1 MSEHILARQN
11 TQWMQG
17 VSAIM
22 IMLMH
27 FVMQTEH
34 YPRFLNILESLGVA
48 VFLFVSGFGINESY
62 RDKGLD
68 GFWRKRITRVIL
80 PCWIVFLFALSF
92 EEGVFDISRLLR
104 NLLFTDSDLW
114 FVDYIIRWYIVY
126 WIGRKFMPK
135 YTLYVLMAFG
145 AYNIFQMQL
154 CSEQAFS
161 FVCGFVVSE
170 YYNTIKKI
178 RKSTVLTFCSA
189 LWLYGCGLMI
199 VKELDCVQLLKGT
212 LPFNFLLLNI
222 KLPLATFIIVLPY
235 LVPVVKRMTFVSWI
249 GRLAYELYIVHYNFI
264 PYISGYVSILL
275 YSLVSI
281 GISYVFEKINVLMR
295 QCGNFLRTFAA
306 VLFIGMCFFLLC
318 KYAMRVTDHYGW
330 ISIGYAVV
338 MAYGYII
345 MQKTNKALA
354 GTWIMKVINRH
365 SNVLFY
371 ILAGVFLVAAFT
383 LQYSLDPLQNNVD
396 RWSAIEYPIRDLF
409 DGKFPYLANTHLGG
423 NASPFPVWMVFHIP
437 FYLLGNV
444 GLSEIFGAMFFVLS
458 IKHIYGNKSGMVA
471 MIMIMACV
479 CVWYEI
485 AVRSDLITNFFLLAA
500 FINYTVYYNWK
511 LDTKTI
517 CLSVCCGLW
526 LSTRLSV
533 AFPLFRVL
541 FPQFVKLG
549 VSKKVT
555 VLLLSVAT
563 FALTFVPLALWDGD
577 SLFGATNNP
586 FSLQFRQG
594 SPIDTILL
602 AIIAIIMALT
612 WNGNKQRLF
621 VYIAVILILI
631 PVIAYTHTMYT
642 CNEWV
647 GLYYSR
653 YDITY
658 LDAAIPFCITIIASA
673 YKCDSL
679 WQGSVIA

>member
-27 FVMQTEH
+27 FVMQTAH
-34 YPRFLNILESLGVA
+34 YPRFLNILGSLGVA

-68 GFWRKRITRVIL
+68 GFWRKRITREIL
-80 PCWIVFLFALSF
+80 PCWIVFLFALPF

-264 PYISGYVSILL
+264 P
-275 YSLVSI
+275 
-281 GISYVFEKINVLMR
+281 
-295 QCGNFLRTFAA
+295 
-306 VLFIGMCFFLLC
+306 
-318 KYAMRVTDHYGW
+318 
-330 ISIGYAVV
+330 
-338 MAYGYII
+338 
-345 MQKTNKALA
+345 
-354 GTWIMKVINRH
+354 
-365 SNVLFY
+365 
-371 ILAGVFLVAAFT
+371 
-383 LQYSLDPLQNNVD
+383 
-396 RWSAIEYPIRDLF
+396 
-409 DGKFPYLANTHLGG
+409 
-423 NASPFPVWMVFHIP
+423 
-437 FYLLGNV
+437 
-444 GLSEIFGAMFFVLS
+444 
-458 IKHIYGNKSGMVA
+458 
-471 MIMIMACV
+471 
-479 CVWYEI
+479 
-485 AVRSDLITNFFLLAA
+485 
-500 FINYTVYYNWK
+500 
-511 LDTKTI
+511 
-517 CLSVCCGLW
+517 
-526 LSTRLSV
+526 
-533 AFPLFRVL
+533 
-541 FPQFVKLG
+541 
-549 VSKKVT
+549 
-555 VLLLSVAT
+555 
-563 FALTFVPLALWDGD
+563 
-577 SLFGATNNP
+577 
-586 FSLQFRQG
+586 
-594 SPIDTILL
+594 
-602 AIIAIIMALT
+602 
-612 WNGNKQRLF
+612 
-621 VYIAVILILI
+621 
-631 PVIAYTHTMYT
+631 
-642 CNEWV
+642 
-647 GLYYSR
+647 
-653 YDITY
+653 
-658 LDAAIPFCITIIASA
+658 
-673 YKCDSL
+673 
-679 WQGSVIA
+679 